1 MMKLYSHE
9 DMLDQVLGSKGTPA
23 RNAYEQKINYLLKA
37 KRDTH

>member
-1 MMKLYSHE
+1 MKLYSHE

-23 RNAYEQKINYLLKA
+23 RNAYEQKINYLLKD